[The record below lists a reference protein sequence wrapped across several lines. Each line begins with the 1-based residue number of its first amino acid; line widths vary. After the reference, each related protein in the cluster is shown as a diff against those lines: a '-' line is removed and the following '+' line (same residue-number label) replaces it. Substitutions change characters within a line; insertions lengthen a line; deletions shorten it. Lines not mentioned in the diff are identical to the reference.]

1 MKLSFEKN
9 DFEYIPLLKKLWLDC
24 FEEKSEAVDL
34 FFNRCLDFT
43 SIYTASIE
51 DKPVAML
58 YLVHSTLNDKK
69 AHYLCCAATSLDYR
83 NLGIMGRLIEYA
95 LKDSSKNGDVYSL
108 LLPANEKLYGY
119 YERFGYKPLC
129 TARKAVFT
137 REELIRFAENNQS
150 KRTSVNSY
158 NYEELQR
165 LCLKDNFLLQ
175 NNNFISFASAY
186 YSLYDCKTVKS
197 ENCFALFEE
206 ENGTAKV
213 FYSIYDSFYTLAEI
227 LINNSNAK
235 RFVFTG
241 KADDKLYKNSINEKY
256 GMIKSLKNNE
266 KIPENTYIGITLY

>member
-34 FFNRCLDFT
+34 FFNRCLGFT

-58 YLVHSTLNDKK
+58 YLVHSTLNGKK
-69 AHYLCCAATSLDYR
+69 AHYLCSAATSSEYR

-95 LKDSSKNGDVYSL
+95 MSDSHKNGDVYSL
-108 LLPANEKLYGY
+108 LFPANERLYEY
-119 YERFGYKPLC
+119 YERFDYKPLC
-129 TARKAVFT
+129 TARKTVFT

-150 KRTSVNSY
+150 NLTSVNSY
-158 NYEELQR
+158 NYEELQSM
-165 LCLKDNFLLQ
+165 CFKDNFLFQ
-175 NNNFISFASAY
+175 NNKFISFASDY

-197 ENCFALFEE
+197 DKCFALVEE
-206 ENGTAKV
+206 ENGTAEV
-213 FYSIYDSFYTLAEI
+213 FYSIYDSFFTLAEM
-227 LINNSNAK
+227 LIKKSNAK

-241 KADDKLYKNSINEKY
+241 KADDESYKNSINEKY
-256 GMIKSLKNNE
+256 GMIKSIKNNE
-266 KIPENTYIGITLY
+266 KIPENTYIGITLN

>member
-1 MKLSFEKN
+1 MKLNFEKN
-9 DFEYIPLLKKLWLDC
+9 KSEYIPLLKKLWLDC

-266 KIPENTYIGITLY
+266 KIPENTYIGITLS

>member
-34 FFNRCLDFT
+34 FFNRCLGFT

-58 YLVHSTLNDKK
+58 YLVHSTLNGKK

-95 LKDSSKNGDVYSL
+95 MSDSRKNGDVYSL
-108 LLPANEKLYGY
+108 LFPANERLYGY

-197 ENCFALFEE
+197 DKCFALVEE

-241 KADDKLYKNSINEKY
+241 KADDESYKNSKNEKY
-256 GMIKSLKNNE
+256 GMIKSLGNNE
-266 KIPENTYIGITLY
+266 IIPENTYIGITLS

>member
-1 MKLSFEKN
+1 MKFNFEKN
-9 DFEYIPLLKKLWLDC
+9 KSEYIPLLKKLWLDC

-43 SIYTASIE
+43 SIYTASIG

-58 YLVHSTLNDKK
+58 YLIHSTLNGKK
-69 AHYLCCAATSLDYR
+69 AHYLCSAATSRDYR

-95 LKDSSKNGDVYSL
+95 MSDSRKNGDAYSL
-108 LLPANEKLYGY
+108 LFPANEKLYGY
-119 YERFGYKPLC
+119 YKRFDYKPLC

-150 KRTSVNSY
+150 NPASVNSY
-158 NYEELQR
+158 NYEELQKQ
-165 LCLKDNFLLQ
+165 CLKDNFLLQ
-175 NNNFISFASAY
+175 NNKFISFASNY

-197 ENCFALFEE
+197 DSCFALVEE
-206 ENGTAKV
+206 ENGTAEV
-213 FYSIYDSFYTLAEI
+213 IYSIYDSFFTLAKT
-227 LINNSNAK
+227 LIKNSIAR

-256 GMIKSLKNNE
+256 GMIKSLENNE
-266 KIPENTYIGITLY
+266 KIPENTYIGITLN

>member
-1 MKLSFEKN
+1 MKLNFKKN

-58 YLVHSTLNDKK
+58 YLIHSTLNGKK
-69 AHYLCCAATSLDYR
+69 AHYLCSAATSLEYR

-108 LLPANEKLYGY
+108 LFPANERLYEY

-129 TARKAVFT
+129 TARKAIFT

-150 KRTSVNSY
+150 NLTSVNSY

-175 NNNFISFASAY
+175 NNNFIFFASAY

-197 ENCFALFEE
+197 DKCFALFEE

-241 KADDKLYKNSINEKY
+241 KADDESYKNSINEKS
-256 GMIKSLKNNE
+256 GMIKSLENNE
-266 KIPENTYIGITLY
+266 IIPENTYIGITLS

>member
-1 MKLSFEKN
+1 MKLNFEKN
-9 DFEYIPLLKKLWLDC
+9 KSEYIPLLKKLWLDC

-43 SIYTASIE
+43 SIYTASVE
-51 DKPVAML
+51 NKPVAML
-58 YLVHSTLNDKK
+58 YLVHSTLNGKK
-69 AHYLCCAATSLDYR
+69 AHYLCSAATSRDYR

-95 LKDSSKNGDVYSL
+95 LKDSRKNGDAYSL
-108 LLPANEKLYGY
+108 LFPANEKLYGY

-129 TARKAVFT
+129 TVRKLVFT
-137 REELIRFAENNQS
+137 REELIEFAENNQS
-150 KRTSVNSY
+150 NPASVNSY

-197 ENCFALFEE
+197 DNCFALVEE
-206 ENGTAKV
+206 ENATAEV
-213 FYSIYDSFYTLAEI
+213 FYSIYDSFSTLAKM
-227 LINNSNAK
+227 LIKNSNAK

-241 KADDKLYKNSINEKY
+241 KADDKLYKNSIIEKY
-256 GMIKSLKNNE
+256 GMIKSLENN
-266 KIPENTYIGITLY
+266 KIIPENTYIGITLN

>member
-1 MKLSFEKN
+1 MKFNFEKN
-9 DFEYIPLLKKLWLDC
+9 KSEYIPLLKKLWLDC

-43 SIYTASIE
+43 SIYTASIG

-58 YLVHSTLNDKK
+58 YLIHSTLNGKK
-69 AHYLCCAATSLDYR
+69 AHYLCSAATSRDYR

-95 LKDSSKNGDVYSL
+95 MSDSRKNGDIYSL
-108 LLPANEKLYGY
+108 LFPANEKLYGY
-119 YERFGYKPLC
+119 YERFDYKPLC
-129 TARKAVFT
+129 TARKVVFT

-150 KRTSVNSY
+150 NLTSVNSY

-175 NNNFISFASAY
+175 NNKFISFASDY

-197 ENCFALFEE
+197 DNCFALVEE
-206 ENGTAKV
+206 ENGTAEV
-213 FYSIYDSFYTLAEI
+213 IYSIYDSFFTLAKT
-227 LINNSNAK
+227 LIKNSIAR

-241 KADDKLYKNSINEKY
+241 KADDKLYKNSIREKY
-256 GMIKSLKNNE
+256 GMIKSLENNE
-266 KIPENTYIGITLY
+266 KIPENAYIGITLN

>member
-1 MKLSFEKN
+1 MKFNFEKN
-9 DFEYIPLLKKLWLDC
+9 KSEYIPLLKKLWLDC

-43 SIYTASIE
+43 SIYTASIG

-58 YLVHSTLNDKK
+58 YLIHSTLNGKK
-69 AHYLCCAATSLDYR
+69 AHYLCSAATSLDYR

-95 LKDSSKNGDVYSL
+95 MSDSRKSGDIYSL
-108 LLPANEKLYGY
+108 LFPANEKLYGY

-150 KRTSVNSY
+150 NLTSVNSY

-175 NNNFISFASAY
+175 NNKFISFASDY

-197 ENCFALFEE
+197 DNCFALVEE
-206 ENGTAKV
+206 ENGTAEV
-213 FYSIYDSFYTLAEI
+213 IYSIYDSFFTLAKT
-227 LINNSNAK
+227 LIKNSIAR

-241 KADDKLYKNSINEKY
+241 KADDKLYKNSIREKY
-256 GMIKSLKNNE
+256 GMIKSLENNE
-266 KIPENTYIGITLY
+266 KIPENAYIGITLN

>member
-1 MKLSFEKN
+1 MKLNFEKN
-9 DFEYIPLLKKLWLDC
+9 KSEYIPLLKKLWLDC

-58 YLVHSTLNDKK
+58 YLVHSTLNGKK
-69 AHYLCCAATSLDYR
+69 AHYLCCAATSRDYR

-95 LKDSSKNGDVYSL
+95 MSDSRKNGDVYSL
-108 LLPANEKLYGY
+108 LFPANEKLYGY

-175 NNNFISFASAY
+175 NNKFISFASDY

-213 FYSIYDSFYTLAEI
+213 FYSIYDSFFTLAEM
-227 LINNSNAK
+227 LIKNSNAK

>member
-1 MKLSFEKN
+1 MKLNFEKN
-9 DFEYIPLLKKLWLDC
+9 KSEYIPLLKKLWLDC

-34 FFNRCLDFT
+34 FFNRCLGFT
-43 SIYTASIE
+43 SIYTASI
-51 DKPVAML
+51 DNKPVAML
-58 YLVHSTLNDKK
+58 YLVHSTLNGKK
-69 AHYLCCAATSLDYR
+69 AHYLCCAATLLDYR

-108 LLPANEKLYGY
+108 LFPANEKLYGY
-119 YERFGYKPLC
+119 YERFGYKQLC

-137 REELIRFAENNQS
+137 REELLRFAENNQS
-150 KRTSVNSY
+150 NLTIVNSY
-158 NYEELQR
+158 DYEELQKQ
-165 LCLKDNFLLQ
+165 CLKDNFLLQ

-235 RFVFTG
+235 RFVFTC
-241 KADDKLYKNSINEKY
+241 KADDRLYENSKNEKY
-256 GMIKSLKNNE
+256 GMIKSLDNNE
-266 KIPENTYIGITLY
+266 IIPENTYIGITLN

>member
-9 DFEYIPLLKKLWLDC
+9 KSGYIPLLKKLWLDC
-24 FEEKSEAVDL
+24 FEEKIEAVDL
-34 FFNRCLDFT
+34 FFNRCLGFT

-58 YLVHSTLNDKK
+58 YLVHSTLNGKK

-95 LKDSSKNGDVYSL
+95 MSDSRKNGDVYSL
-108 LLPANEKLYGY
+108 LFPANERLYGY

-175 NNNFISFASAY
+175 NNKFISFASDY

-197 ENCFALFEE
+197 DKCFALVEE
-206 ENGTAKV
+206 ENGTAEV
-213 FYSIYDSFYTLAEI
+213 FYSIYDSFFTLAEM
-227 LINNSNAK
+227 LIKNLTAK

-241 KADDKLYKNSINEKY
+241 KADDESYKNSIYEKY

>member
-1 MKLSFEKN
+1 MKLNFEKN
-9 DFEYIPLLKKLWLDC
+9 KSEYIPLLKKLWLDC

-34 FFNRCLDFT
+34 FFNHCLGFT

-58 YLVHSTLNDKK
+58 YLVHSTLNGKK

-95 LKDSSKNGDVYSL
+95 LKDSSKNDDVYSL
-108 LLPANEKLYGY
+108 LFPANERLYEY

-175 NNNFISFASAY
+175 NNNFISFASDY

-241 KADDKLYKNSINEKY
+241 KADDESYKNSKNEKY
-256 GMIKSLKNNE
+256 GMIKSLGNNE
-266 KIPENTYIGITLY
+266 IIPENTYIGITLS